1 MFFWGKPYFSANSLV
16 RTFHIDPPPHQR
28 TNTFLT
34 HHPGMV
40 DPSEPGNATWPPDPE
55 TLYYSPYSPSKGF
68 LERDSAQGEGWQ
80 WKDDRWY
87 ADMRGDV
94 DQEGWEY
101 AFYWNG
107 RYRWFGGN

>member
-1 MFFWGKPYFSANSLV
+1 
-16 RTFHIDPPPHQR
+16 
-28 TNTFLT
+28 
-34 HHPGMV
+34 MV

-107 RYRWFGGN
+107 RYRWFGGNWHGKPVWFHGSVRRRRWVRDMERKVYRKWIH

>member
-1 MFFWGKPYFSANSLV
+1 
-16 RTFHIDPPPHQR
+16 
-28 TNTFLT
+28 
-34 HHPGMV
+34 MV

-107 RYRWFGGN
+107 SIGGLVPGIGMGSLSGIVRGRRWVHDMERKVYRKWTH